1 MAPAR
6 IIHSPEEIARI
17 RRAALITAS
26 VRDDLAALARPGMTT
41 FELDRLAGE
50 LIARTG
56 GTSAFKNYYGFPG
69 NLCISLN
76 DEVIHGIGRVDVVIK
91 EQDIVFHR
99 HMVGMVMSID
109 TQNDCSCCDCIDLLK
124 KLSHSVHI
132 R

>member
-6 IIHSPEEIARI
+6 IIHTPEEIARI

-56 GTSAFKNYYGFPG
+56 GTSAFKNYDGFPG

-76 DEVIHGIGRVDVVIK
+76 DEVIHGRNA
-91 EQDIVFHR
+91 H
-99 HMVGMVMSID
+99 
-109 TQNDCSCCDCIDLLK
+109 
-124 KLSHSVHI
+124 
-132 R
+132 